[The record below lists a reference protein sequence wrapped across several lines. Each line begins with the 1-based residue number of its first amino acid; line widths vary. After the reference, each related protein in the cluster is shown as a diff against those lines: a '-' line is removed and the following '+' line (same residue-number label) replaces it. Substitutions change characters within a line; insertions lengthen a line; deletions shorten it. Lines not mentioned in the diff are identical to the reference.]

1 MSQARGAA
9 SWRARFGAS
18 PVRKARAALALIALG
33 LALGGCGN
41 CNGWTNPWYG
51 AAQPHSCQSDPPA
64 KGSMMLPLG
73 E

>member
-1 MSQARGAA
+1 MSQAGGAA
-9 SWRARFGAS
+9 WWRARLDVG
-18 PVRKARAALALIALG
+18 PVRKARAAVLLLALG

-41 CNGWTNPWYG
+41 CGGWTNPWYG

-64 KGSMMLPLG
+64 KGSMVLPLG